1 MANHSG
7 NFYFNK
13 ITAKHISQV
22 PFLLKFLEAK
32 MSNTAKFNTAAKP
45 IKRFQQNSYIFIDA
59 NNGNDVLKYYKKKT
73 I

>member
-1 MANHSG
+1 
-7 NFYFNK
+7 
-13 ITAKHISQV
+13 
-22 PFLLKFLEAK
+22 

-45 IKRFQQNSYIFIDA
+45 IKRFQQNSYIFMDA